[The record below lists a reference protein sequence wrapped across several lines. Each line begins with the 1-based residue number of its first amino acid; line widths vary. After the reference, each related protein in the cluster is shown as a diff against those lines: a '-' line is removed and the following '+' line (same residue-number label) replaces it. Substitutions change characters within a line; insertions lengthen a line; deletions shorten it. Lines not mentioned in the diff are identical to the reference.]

1 MKITIVYGGRG
12 LIEDPALFVL
22 ERTQAVLEELRVD
35 VERIN
40 LYEEKNQIS
49 TVPSRLRDSD
59 GVILAV
65 SLEWY
70 GIGGLMQ
77 EFLDACWLYGDRDH
91 IRDMYMFPMVIA
103 QAGGEKEAMLHLT
116 KAWEILGGKIG
127 DASICAYVSDPV
139 EFEISKEYSSMIE
152 KKAEQIYRVIN
163 QRIASFPSSGQA
175 VSSKAARTAVMDLT
189 PQESDQ
195 LSRYVADDNYVKQ
208 QKEDIEELANMF
220 KGRLR
225 KEEQEEKRR
234 ERASGSAPA
243 SRHDSAS
250 EGQSAAAPESAGNA
264 GRGADRDIRSDSGD
278 IRSGSGEGTS
288 DQLRRASRKRA
299 VGAVIPG
306 DFSEKFRGSFHP
318 QSGFKAVFLIHL
330 TDRDQML
337 RLEVNER
344 SLSMTT
350 TDKEEGDVIIRT
362 TSSVINSITI
372 GEMTFQRAFMGGD
385 MKVMGD
391 FKTLRVMDQIFRF
404 ARRY

>member
-22 ERTQAVLEELRVD
+22 ERTEAVLEELRVD

-70 GIGGLMQ
+70 GIGGYMQ
-77 EFLDACWLYGDRDH
+77 EFLDSCWLYGDKDH

-103 QAGGEKEAMLHLT
+103 QAGGEKEAMLQLV
-116 KAWEILGGKIG
+116 KAWEILGGKTG

-139 EFEISKEYSSMIE
+139 EFEINKEYSDMIE

-163 QRIASFPSSGQA
+163 QKIASFPSSGQA
-175 VSSKAARTAVMDLT
+175 VTPSAVRTASMELT

-195 LSRYVADDNYVKQ
+195 LSKYVSDDNYVKQ

-234 ERASGSAPA
+234 ERSVGVAGTGASFEGKSGTA
-243 SRHDSAS
+243 SVY
-250 EGQSAAAPESAGNA
+250 EGTAEKEKL
-264 GRGADRDIRSDSGD
+264 RGIRPDSGD
-278 IRSGSGEGTS
+278 IKEDPDAGGYVQSP
-288 DQLRRASRKRA
+288 RASRKRA

-306 DFSEKFRGSFHP
+306 DFSAKFRESFHP
-318 QSGFKAVFLIHL
+318 QSGFRAVFLIHL

-344 SLSMTT
+344 NLSMSV

-362 TSSVINSITI
+362 TSGVINSITI

-391 FKTLRVMDQIFRF
+391 FKTLRSMDQIFRF